1 MDNTLTSL
9 ISDQLPRLAELLG
22 RRALRARNQEFETLG
37 LAPIWQVERDLE
49 LLTRRLPWAQ
59 ITSAYRDLLRNSG
72 QFIAGMYEIRVAAM
86 LVPFVDTLELAPR
99 IGARKCDLKCEVG
112 GKEIFLEVSTR
123 EDYFPF
129 EKDKKKNNVAT
140 TPLRGRVTVEAS
152 FDPTTARDD
161 LAIWEVPASQELRE
175 RIREEVSQLPPGE
188 LTALVLGAPGGRL
201 EYMEQ
206 ALRGDVIVGTMSELE
221 PGHERVPNGLFDVSD
236 DLGGVSRLS
245 AVIWMKLVPHFHDVR
260 VHSRLFRNPR
270 ASCALP
276 SEIEE
281 VFRLVFD
288 RRAVLLRELE
298 RIKKILLEEY
308 KPERVIL
315 FGSLAGDYGFRPG
328 GAERP
333 DAVHEWSD
341 IDLAIV
347 KSTGLRFVDR
357 IREVMGL
364 VQSRVGLNVLVL
376 TPEEFER
383 AEKGGHF
390 FVKNEILKKGWVLF
404 P

>member
-1 MDNTLTSL
+1 MDNTLSSL
-9 ISDQLPRLAELLG
+9 ISDRLPRLAGLVGARPLQAREDEFQHLG
-22 RRALRARNQEFETLG
+22 MPAL
-37 LAPIWQVERDLE
+37 WQVERDLE
-49 LLTRRLPWAQ
+49 LLTRHLPWSEIAR
-59 ITSAYRDLLRNSG
+59 AYRNLLRNAG
-72 QFIAGMYEIRVAAM
+72 GFIAAMYEIRVAAM
-86 LVPFVDTLELAPR
+86 LAPGAGKLALAPR
-99 IGARKCDLKCEVG
+99 VGSGRCDLKCDIG
-112 GKEIFLEVSTR
+112 GKTIFMEVSTKP
-123 EDYFPF
+123 DKFPF
-129 EKDKKKNNVAT
+129 GASDGAI

-161 LAIWEVPASQELRE
+161 PDIRGIAASQELRE
-175 RIREEVSQLPPGE
+175 RISEEVRQLPSGE
-188 LTALVLGAPGGRL
+188 LTVLVVGVRGGRSGD
-201 EYMEQ
+201 MEL
-206 ALRGDVIVGTMSELE
+206 ALCGDVSVEAKSELE
-221 PGHERVPNGLFDVSD
+221 PQHVRVPNGLFEVPD

-245 AVIWMKLVPHFHDVR
+245 AVIWMKVVPHFHDVR
-260 VHSRLFRNPR
+260 VYCRLFLNPR
-270 ASCALP
+270 ASWPLCLEAEEAL
-276 SEIEE
+276 
-281 VFRLVFD
+281 RAVFD
-288 RRAVLLRELE
+288 RRATLARELE

-308 KPERVIL
+308 KPDRVIL
-315 FGSLAGDYGFRPG
+315 FGSLASDYGSRPG

-357 IREVMGL
+357 IREVVDL

-383 AEKGGHF
+383 AEKKGGF